1 MSLSGQARS
10 EQPALDTPRSPGG
23 AFLLRPMIQE
33 LANIAAT
40 EVPGR
45 DAGQS
50 PLVVVDVDRGHTV
63 DADAGTV
70 RRVLGTIIRDAIEAA
85 SVLPPQAT
93 PPKLREVVITSVR
106 TADAVEIEI
115 ASSACDAQETIGMA
129 AASARAVV
137 ERLGG
142 RLLVHRCP
150 EGGRAITV
158 SFPQRRS
165 SEQTSGG
172 GLRRAA

>member
-1 MSLSGQARS
+1 MSLSSQARG
-10 EQPALDTPRSPGG
+10 EQPALDSRRSPGG

-33 LANIAAT
+33 LVNIAAT
-40 EVPGR
+40 TVPGR

-70 RRVLGTIIRDAIEAA
+70 RRVLGTLVRDAIETAC
-85 SVLPPQAT
+85 VFTPQAT
-93 PPKLREVVITSVR
+93 PPKFREVVITSVR
-106 TADAVEIEI
+106 TVDAVEIEI
-115 ASSACDAQETIGMA
+115 ASSACDAPETIGMTT
-129 AASARAVV
+129 ASARSVV

-158 SFPQRRS
+158 SLPQRRS